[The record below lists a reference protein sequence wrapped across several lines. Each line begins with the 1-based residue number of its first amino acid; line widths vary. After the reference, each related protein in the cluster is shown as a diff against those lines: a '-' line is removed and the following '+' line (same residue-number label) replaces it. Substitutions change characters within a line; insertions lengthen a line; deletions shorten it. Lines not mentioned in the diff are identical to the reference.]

1 MYIDDNNQ
9 IQWRSYT
16 KPTDAKRYLRPQSF
30 HPKNVFTSVPTS
42 QMIRT
47 IERNS
52 DENVEKTEMK
62 KLIHDFEQSG
72 YKREEL
78 EKIEQQTRGRLQ
90 NPDESIEERDILT
103 FPVHFFD
110 GIKTLK
116 QIIND
121 SEDDLQSV
129 IGDTKIVMA
138 IKKNPSIGSNVVRNK
153 GLSTEETHFVDQK
166 CGGPGCEQC
175 PLVNTDPITRVNNM
189 IIKPNTTLNCKSRN
203 VIYLWQCLLCRDD
216 DSYFGRTVQKSHLR
230 TNGHRG
236 CFNETKWEDS
246 ALSMHARCTHG
257 ENFDLK
263 NFRITLVKKCSPQNI
278 RREEFKYIDKY
289 RTRVKGINRYKN

>member
-1 MYIDDNNQ
+1 MGD
-9 IQWRSYT
+9 
-16 KPTDAKRYLRPQSF
+16 
-30 HPKNVFTSVPTS
+30 
-42 QMIRT
+42 
-47 IERNS
+47 
-52 DENVEKTEMK
+52 
-62 KLIHDFEQSG
+62 
-72 YKREEL
+72 
-78 EKIEQQTRGRLQ
+78 
-90 NPDESIEERDILT
+90 PDPCFSL
-103 FPVHFFD
+103 
-110 GIKTLK
+110 L
-116 QIIND
+116 
-121 SEDDLQSV
+121 
-129 IGDTKIVMA
+129 
-138 IKKNPSIGSNVVRNK
+138 
-153 GLSTEETHFVDQK
+153 
-166 CGGPGCEQC
+166 CEQC

-278 RREEFKYIDKY
+278 RREEFKHIDKY